1 MIDQPLSVNEVL
13 RHIQHDFLNQL
24 QLIKMN
30 LALDHVEEVNQLV
43 DQLSTKY
50 QRFSIIN
57 GLKCAHLI
65 EWLQTC
71 QWRFP
76 SITITMESDISD
88 SAPAEWDV
96 PLRNYLESSLQ
107 SVHETIDPF
116 VEQNCHIYV
125 MSTKQKVEV
134 AVEMKGYFE
143 KSDFSIPIQSEDLSV
158 IHEEYSDTVWRYR
171 VIGSKE
177 GK

>member
-13 RHIQHDFLNQL
+13 KHIQHDFLNQL

-30 LALDHVEEVNQLV
+30 LALDHVEEANQLV
-43 DQLSTKY
+43 EHLSTKY

-57 GLKCAHLI
+57 GLKCEQLI

-76 SITITMESDISD
+76 SIKITMESDISD
-88 SAPAEWDV
+88 SAPAKWDV
-96 PLRNYLESSLQ
+96 PLRNYLEGSLQ
-107 SVHETIDPF
+107 FVHETIDPF
-116 VEQNCHIYV
+116 VEQNCHIDV
-125 MSTKQKVEV
+125 MSTKQKVEI
-134 AVEMKGYFE
+134 AVEIKGQWA
-143 KSDFSIPIQSEDLSV
+143 KRNFSVPIQTEDLDV
-158 IHEEYSDTVWRYR
+158 IHEQYSDTVWRYR